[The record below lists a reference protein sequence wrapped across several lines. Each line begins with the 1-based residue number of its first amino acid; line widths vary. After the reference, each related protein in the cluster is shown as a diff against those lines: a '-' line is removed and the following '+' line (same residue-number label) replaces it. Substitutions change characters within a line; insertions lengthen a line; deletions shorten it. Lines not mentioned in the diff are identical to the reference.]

1 MPLAHVAQRYYPQ
14 QKDPRLNEDLRI
26 AYDHIYTM
34 QGHLSRLSM
43 QLQEAH
49 QGLKDAHAKLDGM
62 AAKPDPGGPS
72 STRIAGLYVKGVE
85 PVNGA
90 NSVSTFTGTS
100 LLGYNEKS
108 GQIEWYRHT

>member
-1 MPLAHVAQRYYPQ
+1 MVMAKSAQRYYPQ

-34 QGHLSRLSM
+34 QGHLSDLSS

-49 QGLKDAHAKLDGM
+49 NGLRKAHARLDEM
-62 AAKPDPGGPS
+62 SRKPDPGGPS
-72 STRIAGLYVKGVE
+72 STKIAGLNVKGVE